1 MVWVLDL
8 DLGLGLGLGVDLTL
22 GLGLLVTH
30 HVQGK
35 GAGRGCLGL
44 IGTNRGTPMC
54 ASKSTSTPHSLV

>member
-35 GAGRGCLGL
+35 GSRSGL
-44 IGTNRGTPMC
+44 SGTNRD
-54 ASKSTSTPHSLV
+54 